1 MRPLLIAALLATG
14 CSYTEEVADIFVH
27 VDGIAQD
34 ADHLEVIVTP
44 SDTSVTGK
52 NNCAPT
58 VLSQPSATCYRPSFQ
73 PVDATEPLRA
83 IDLAFVAPAKS
94 GTFTLN
100 ITAYDRTQVAHGV
113 GASAGTLPGPVN
125 LQVTLH

>member
-1 MRPLLIAALLATG
+1 MRPVLIAALVATG

-27 VDGIAQD
+27 VDGIAQE
-34 ADHLEVIVTP
+34 ADHLEVRVTP
-44 SDTSVTGK
+44 SDVTVTGK

-58 VLSQPSATCYRPSFQ
+58 TILPSETCYRPSFQ
-73 PVDATEPLRA
+73 PVDSTEPLRA
-83 IDLAFVAPAKS
+83 IDLAFAAPAKA
-94 GTFTLN
+94 GTFTLT

-113 GASAGTLPGPVN
+113 GLTPPATLPGPVN